1 MDSTVCYE
9 CLKQDSSMKAAKV
22 QFVTLGQ
29 MELQNFKTDNF
40 GFERSHCN
48 TNTT

>member
-1 MDSTVCYE
+1 
-9 CLKQDSSMKAAKV
+9 MKAAKV
-22 QFVTLGQ
+22 QFVALGQ

-40 GFERSHCN
+40 GSESSNFN